1 MTTRGERYVMIV
13 FLKNYRYMQSL
24 IDKLVDVITKGT
36 RPFRILFFGGVF
48 LALIIMNVLAIM
60 FDINT
65 KLGGDINLA
74 NIILII
80 VSIFIGFGISYSI
93 IHFADA
99 SKRKRN

>member
-1 MTTRGERYVMIV
+1 MPQ
-13 FLKNYRYMQSL
+13 FKN
-24 IDKLVDVITKGT
+24 KFVDFITAGT

-48 LALIIMNVLAIM
+48 LALIIMNLLAITLG
-60 FDINT
+60 INT

-80 VSIFIGFGISYSI
+80 VSLFAGFGISYSVV
-93 IHFADA
+93 HFADA

>member
-1 MTTRGERYVMIV
+1 MIV
-13 FLKNYRYMQSL
+13 FWKAIDYRIMQSL
-24 IDKLVDVITKGT
+24 IDKLVDFITAGT

-60 FDINT
+60 LEIKT

-74 NIILII
+74 NVILII
-80 VSIFIGFGISYSI
+80 VSMFLGFGISYSV

-99 SKRKRN
+99 SKRKRK